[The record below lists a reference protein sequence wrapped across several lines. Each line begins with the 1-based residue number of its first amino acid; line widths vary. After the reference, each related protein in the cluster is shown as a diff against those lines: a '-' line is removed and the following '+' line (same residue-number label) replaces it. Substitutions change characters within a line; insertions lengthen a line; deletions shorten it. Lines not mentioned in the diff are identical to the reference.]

1 MVKGLDVFRGDFFL
15 KVVDAQ
21 ITFVTNAVNSASLSP
36 QSPIQTA
43 AGRADWLFFPRR
55 LS

>member
-36 QSPIQTA
+36 QSTSAVIRNIQ
-43 AGRADWLFFPRR
+43 
-55 LS
+55 SQ